1 MKRSLTAVLVF
12 LGAFAC
18 GPQKT
23 ETSDP
28 SSVVLNSNKWSN
40 PRAIPVCIINRSEVS
55 DELFNDV
62 KSHVTTDYAN
72 KAGIG
77 FTGWG
82 NCTAADMNARVIRV
96 NFSRVH
102 NWGTGRVTAGGGLSM
117 VGASPYS
124 CGTRCAG
131 GTMRLDISRDGRYPP
146 ESAWSRN
153 FAVTQTRATAV
164 HEFGHALGLL
174 HEHERTDAPGCG
186 DYEDKVR
193 NTDRTVYVGAFD
205 ANSIMNY
212 CHNSSLTKLSA
223 GDVAGLKYLYPQLAG
238 GTNNGGTNNAGTT
251 TPRPTTPPV
260 TDNVASF
267 GPFGHNETKVL
278 MTLPATQG
286 RYVNLSVAVDTE
298 PHPQCEYDHVIV
310 EDGAGWRSRRF
321 CGRTAWKLSN
331 LVTPV
336 RVIFY
341 SDPAVASKSVKV
353 SKVTYSGSGSAAS
366 PVADAEAP
374 EGE

>member
-1 MKRSLTAVLVF
+1 MKCRITAVMVF

-18 GPQKT
+18 GQQNT
-23 ETSDP
+23 ETSDT
-28 SSVVLNSNKWSN
+28 SSVVLNQNKWPN
-40 PRAIPVCIINRSEVS
+40 PKAIPVCIINRSQVS

-62 KSHVTTDYAN
+62 KSHVTTDYAS

-77 FTGWG
+77 FTGWD
-82 NCTAADMNARVIRV
+82 NCTSADMNARVIRV

-102 NWGTGRVTAGGGLSM
+102 NWGSGRVTAGGGLSM

-131 GTMRLDISRDGRYPP
+131 GTMRLDISADGRYPAA
-146 ESAWSRN
+146 SAWSRN

-223 GDVAGLKYLYPQLAG
+223 GDVAGLKYLYPQLGG
-238 GTNNGGTNNAGTT
+238 GTNGGAVA
-251 TPRPTTPPV
+251 PRPTPTPAPE
-260 TDNVASF
+260 NVASF
-267 GPFGHNETKVL
+267 GPFGHNEAKVL
-278 MTLPATQG
+278 MTLPSAQG
-286 RYVNLSVAVDTE
+286 RYVNFSVAVDTE

-310 EDGAGWRSRRF
+310 EDAAGWRSSRF
-321 CGRTAWKLSN
+321 CGRTAWKLTN
-331 LVTPV
+331 LATPV

-353 SKVTYSGSGSAAS
+353 SKVSYTGGSGAAAS
-366 PVADAEAP
+366 PSADAEAP
-374 EGE
+374 DQE